1 MSLIRPRRI
10 YATLIVSVFVFSLAM
25 FASVRPAVAQLTSSA
40 TLRGIV
46 RDPNGAVVPN
56 ATLTLVN
63 DATKDERTT
72 KSNSEGL
79 YAFTAVT
86 AATYTMKVEAAGF
99 KTASFANVIVAS
111 SSTRGFD
118 INLEIGAPAETVT
131 VTSGAIADQLQTE
144 TGARENTIT
153 AKQIDNLSLI
163 SRTAVELLRILP
175 GVVAP
180 DANTLEQVGFVSG
193 ANSTS
198 A

>member
-1 MSLIRPRRI
+1 
-10 YATLIVSVFVFSLAM
+10 
-25 FASVRPAVAQLTSSA
+25 
-40 TLRGIV
+40 
-46 RDPNGAVVPN
+46 
-56 ATLTLVN
+56 N
-63 DATKDERTT
+63 DATKDERST
-72 KSNSEGL
+72 KSNSEGI

-86 AATYTMKVEAAGF
+86 PGTYTLKVEAPGF
-99 KTASFANVIVAS
+99 KTASHSKVIVES
-111 SSTRGFD
+111 SSTRGLD
-118 INLEIGAPAETVT
+118 INLEVGQPAETVT
-131 VTSGAIADQLQTE
+131 VVSGAVADQLQTE

-198 A
+198 AYHVNGLRGEQNNVTIDGARIQDF